1 MMNLVNLTY
10 VYSNQ
15 QKFIGLQFSANK
27 SLEAIAED
35 LIGATWSKEY
45 NQYIVQYSSETLQTI
60 FDGFRGIAWV
70 NAKHISKTSC
80 AVKPKQLTVAL
91 DNAVHKNLKIPKAY
105 QQKLILKGYAAN
117 TQRNYCNAFLKFL
130 KYFNHM
136 SLKAINEN
144 EIRNYLEYLIT
155 EQKASTSKVNIALS
169 SIKFY
174 YETVLDLPKLFV
186 KIERPKKSKKLP
198 KVLSKCE
205 VQDLLLHTQ
214 NIKHKSVISLLY
226 SGGLRRSEL
235 INLLVED
242 IDSKRML
249 IKVRGAKGFKD
260 RFTVLTPTMLRILRS
275 YYQTYKP
282 RKYLFEGATNSKYS
296 STSVLN
302 VVTKAASKA
311 GILKRVTPHMLRHSF
326 ATHLLEA
333 GTSLRHIQ
341 LLLGH
346 NSSKT
351 TEIYTHVAKKDIGKI
366 QDLLI
371 P

>member
-1 MMNLVNLTY
+1 MTNLVYLSY
-10 VYSNQ
+10 VYSIKR
-15 QKFIGLQFSANK
+15 KFIGLQFSANK
-27 SLEAIAED
+27 SLEAIAQD
-35 LIGATWSKEY
+35 LIGATWSSEN
-45 NQYIVQYSSETLQTI
+45 NQYLVQYSADTLQTI
-60 FDGFRGIAWV
+60 FDGFKGIAWV
-70 NAKHISKTSC
+70 NTKYISKKGN
-80 AVKPKQLTVAL
+80 ANEPKQLTVKL
-91 DNAVHKNLKIPKAY
+91 DNAVYSNLNIPKAY
-105 QQKLILKGYAAN
+105 KQKLILKGYAPN

-130 KYFNHM
+130 KHFNNA
-136 SLKAINEN
+136 SLKSINEN
-144 EIRNYLEYLIT
+144 DIRNYLEYLIT
-155 EQKASTSKVNIALS
+155 EEKASTSKVNIALS

-174 YETVLDLPKLFV
+174 YETVLDLPQLFV

-198 KVLSKCE
+198 KVLSKDE
-205 VQDLLLHTQ
+205 VQEILLHTN
-214 NIKHKSVISLLY
+214 NIKHKCIVSLLY

-235 INLLVED
+235 INLSIED

-260 RFTVLTPTMLRILRS
+260 RFTVLTPTMLALLRS
-275 YYQTYKP
+275 YYQSYRPKVF
-282 RKYLFEGATNSKYS
+282 LFEGAGCKQYS

-302 VVTKAASKA
+302 VVAKAASKA

-351 TEIYTHVAKKDIGKI
+351 TEIYTHVAKNDIGRI
-366 QDLLI
+366 QDLLLH
-371 P
+371 